1 MTPCQLI
8 RHTAA
13 RFRSAGIPDPENDS
27 ALLLASL
34 CGGEPLSLRLD
45 TDTILE
51 EPLLSRYELLTRQR
65 LERIPLQ
72 YILGEAPFCG
82 HLFMVDPRVLIPRP
96 ETELLCAWALDIL
109 KNYRDPRV
117 LDLCCGSGCIGL
129 SLKAASPEIR
139 VTLSDISAN
148 ALADAAAEV
157 HADEC
162 SEATAVRP
170 DAERQEEALSMDD
183 GNAEHNADMADA
195 PEDAGEPTRK
205 PRLDLGSAQLA
216 FIVTLTAGSLLKGV
230 LDIYGTTNRLLIAY
244 PVAALLILAFMAAAA
259 LKQSGKLPQ
268 IKGKETI
275 IESAE

>member
-1 MTPCQLI
+1 MYTSAIKTGMKYLAASIVIAAAGAVYGLFGHGVYSYYMTYAFMIPLLAGAVP
-8 RHTAA
+8 HLLAA
-13 RFRSAGIPDPENDS
+13 MKGERALGEIAADEAACS
-27 ALLLASL
+27 AL
-34 CGGEPLSLRLD
+34 
-45 TDTILE
+45 
-51 EPLLSRYELLTRQR
+51 
-65 LERIPLQ
+65 
-72 YILGEAPFCG
+72 
-82 HLFMVDPRVLIPRP
+82 
-96 ETELLCAWALDIL
+96 
-109 KNYRDPRV
+109 N
-117 LDLCCGSGCIGL
+117 
-129 SLKAASPEIR
+129 
-139 VTLSDISAN
+139 SAN